1 MSRKIPKQMISDEYG
16 VEIISLLFRLL
27 EFENESVITVLFS
40 ALESLR
46 TAFQDSSDEIGKA
59 LPLIFCDPSAPQL
72 RDKLLSYS
80 SKDRVLQSMRGRE

>member
-1 MSRKIPKQMISDEYG
+1 MSRKIPKNMICDEYG

-46 TAFQDSSDEIGKA
+46 TAFQEVSGDIGKCI
-59 LPLIFCDPSAPQL
+59 LPSSFIPSQL
-72 RDKLLSYS
+72 SDKPS
-80 SKDRVLQSMRGRE
+80 SI